1 MPDLSDPGA
10 GARRHPKKR
19 YLVPDLAGL
28 TQSPGL
34 TAQRRVGWRFIAFYT
49 SAQMGTSLVFLA
61 PLLVTLALKVNSLV
75 GIERA
80 PTNLAMV
87 AGIGAFLAMLGN
99 PFFGKLS

>member
-1 MPDLSDPGA
+1 MPDVSDPGA
-10 GARRHPKKR
+10 GARRHPQKR

-80 PTNLAMV
+80 PASLGLVTGV
-87 AGIGAFLAMLGN
+87 ASCWRSSAIRSSA
-99 PFFGKLS
+99 S